1 MASGLDNYGRSELHY
16 AANESDMGKAE
27 SLIRN
32 GSDVNLP
39 DRNGWTPL
47 HFAAQSG
54 SVEIAK
60 LLVDAGAHVDPLD
73 GFGNSPLWRATFS
86 SKGAGDVIQLL
97 RSHGADPALE
107 NESGVSP
114 VGLARTMANHD
125 VAQYFS
131 DLPE

>member
-1 MASGLDNYGRSELHY
+1 MDTGLDDYGRSELHY
-16 AANESDMGKAE
+16 AANESDVAKVE
-27 SLIRN
+27 FLIRD

-39 DRNGWTPL
+39 DKNGWTPL
-47 HFAAQSG
+47 HFAAQSR
-54 SVEIAK
+54 SVKIAK
-60 LLVDAGAHVDPLD
+60 LLVDAGAHVDPTD
-73 GFGNSPLWRATFS
+73 AFGNSPLWRATFS
-86 SKGAGDVIQLL
+86 SNGSGDVIRFL

-114 VGLARTMANHD
+114 VSLARTIANYD